1 MSGWQMFGRQTSLRF
16 EWMDGM
22 KRNKSLR
29 RSLLNARLWRL
40 LKGQGGQGQWRVAY
54 QATSSDPLDQT
65 HTLDPNLK
73 APQSQFD
80 KAIWLLVND
89 DITVTYWQGFV
100 QQHA

>member
-1 MSGWQMFGRQTSLRF
+1 MSGRQMSGRQMSLRF
-16 EWMDGM
+16 EGMDGM
-22 KRNKSLR
+22 KRNKSPR
-29 RSLLNARLWRL
+29 RATQSLLNARLWRL

-80 KAIWLLVND
+80 KAIRLLVND
-89 DITVTYWQGFV
+89 TP
-100 QQHA
+100 